1 MTDPIAIIILIG
13 GFALLMALKV
23 PVAFALALSAFASA
37 FYLGDA
43 TGNFTTGQ
51 FQAIIQRLVSGIR
64 PFTFM
69 AIPFFIIAGNLM
81 GEGGIGKRMIDLADA
96 LVGRVRGGLAMVN
109 VLSSKFFGTVSGSVV
124 ADTSALGTIMI
135 PMMEKQ
141 GYDKEFA
148 TANTVTSSIVGL
160 LIPPSHNMII
170 FAMAAG
176 GGVSIGALFLAGIG
190 PALLLGVGLMIVS
203 YIISVKKKYP
213 KGEKYT
219 FLATLKLLW
228 DGILGLFTI
237 IIIVGGITS
246 GFFTATE
253 ASVIAVVYAFFIT
266 FFVYKEIP
274 LSRFWGIMKKS
285 VRTVAMVMAIIAAS
299 SAFGYMMT
307 ILRVPDLATRGIL
320 AISDNPLVILLLINI
335 ILLVL
340 GLVMDMAPMIL
351 ITTPILL
358 PVATE
363 VAGMSP
369 VQFGIVL
376 LLNLGISLITPP
388 VGTVLFVGCSI
399 GRTTIEAVIKPL
411 LPYYAVMIVVLLLVT
426 YLPFISLSLP
436 QWLGLL

>member
-1 MTDPIAIIILIG
+1 MSDPIAIIILVG
-13 GFALLMALKV
+13 GFAILMALKV
-23 PVAFALALSAFASA
+23 PVAFSLALSAFASA
-37 FYLGDA
+37 WYFGSGTSMLPTVA
-43 TGNFTTGQ
+43 Q
-51 FQAIIQRLVSGIR
+51 QLVSGVR
-64 PFTFM
+64 PFNFM

-176 GGVSIGALFLAGIG
+176 GGVSIAALFLAGIV
-190 PALLLGVGLMIVS
+190 PALVLGIGLMMVS

-213 KGEKYT
+213 KGKKYT
-219 FLATLKLLW
+219 IKETLKLML
-228 DGILGLFTI
+228 DGVLAVLTI
-237 IIIVGGITS
+237 VIIVGGITS
-246 GFFTATE
+246 GMFTATE
-253 ASVIAVVYAFFIT
+253 ASVIAVVYAFIIT
-266 FFVYKEIP
+266 FFVYREIP
-274 LSRFWGIMKKS
+274 LKRFWPIMKKS

-307 ILRVPDLATRGIL
+307 ILRVPDLATNAIL
-320 AISDNPLVILLLINI
+320 AVSDNPLIILLLINV

-358 PVATE
+358 PVATQ
-363 VAGMSP
+363 VAGMHP

-399 GRTTIEAVIKPL
+399 GRTKIEDVIKPL
-411 LPYYAVMIVVLLLVT
+411 LPYYFVMILVLLLIT
-426 YLPFISLSLP
+426 YVPTIALWLPNTFLS
-436 QWLGLL
+436 

>member
-1 MTDPIAIIILIG
+1 MSDPISIVILLG
-13 GFALLMALKV
+13 GFAVLMALKV

-37 FYLGDA
+37 LHFGGFA
-43 TGNFTTGQ
+43 MFPT
-51 FQAIIQRLVSGIR
+51 IVQRLVSGVR
-64 PFTFM
+64 PFNFM

-81 GEGGIGKRMIDLADA
+81 GEGGIGKRMIILADA

-176 GGVSIGALFLAGIG
+176 GGVSIAALFLAGIL
-190 PALLLGVGLMIVS
+190 PALVLGIGLMLVS

-213 KGEKYT
+213 KGQKYT
-219 FLATLKLLW
+219 FMQTLRLLL
-228 DGILGLFTI
+228 DGILALMTI
-237 IIIVGGITS
+237 VIIVGGISS
-246 GFFTATE
+246 GMFTATE
-253 ASVIAVVYAFFIT
+253 ASVIAVIYAFIIT
-266 FFVYKEIP
+266 FVVYREIP
-274 LSRFWGIMKKS
+274 LSRFWPIMKKS

-299 SAFGYMMT
+299 SAFGFMMT
-307 ILRVPDLATRGIL
+307 MLRVPDLATSAIL
-320 AISDNPLVILLLINI
+320 AVSDNPVIILLLINV
-335 ILLVL
+335 ILLAL

-358 PVATE
+358 PVATQ
-363 VAGMSP
+363 VAGMHP

-399 GRTTIEAVIKPL
+399 GRTRVEDVIKPL
-411 LPYYAVMIVVLLLVT
+411 LPYYLVMIIVLLLIT
-426 YLPFISLSLP
+426 YIPMLSMWLPSLLN
-436 QWLGLL
+436 

>member
-1 MTDPIAIIILIG
+1 MTDPTAIVILLG
-13 GFALLMALKV
+13 GFALLMTLKV

-37 FYLGDA
+37 YYFG
-43 TGNFTTGQ
+43 GGTTFLPIVAQ
-51 FQAIIQRLVSGIR
+51 QMVSGVR

-81 GEGGIGKRMIDLADA
+81 GEGGIGQRMISLADA

-176 GGVSIGALFLAGIG
+176 GGVSIAALFLAGIG
-190 PALLLGVGLMIVS
+190 PAIVLGVGLMIVS

-213 KGEKYT
+213 RGKKYS
-219 FLATLKLLW
+219 LKDTLKLAVDGFL
-228 DGILGLFTI
+228 GILTI
-237 IIIVGGITS
+237 VIIVGGIST
-246 GFFTATE
+246 GMFTATE
-253 ASVIAVVYAFFIT
+253 ASVIAVVYAFIIT
-266 FFVYKEIP
+266 FFWYREIP

-307 ILRVPDLATRGIL
+307 ILRVPDLATNAIL
-320 AISDNPLVILLLINI
+320 AISDNPIIILLLINA

-351 ITTPILL
+351 ITTPILM
-358 PVATE
+358 PVATG
-363 VAGMSP
+363 VGGMGTI
-369 VQFGIVL
+369 QFGIVL

-399 GRTTIEAVIKPL
+399 AKTKIEAVMKPL
-411 LPYYAVMIVVLLLVT
+411 LPYYAVMIAVLLLVT
-426 YLPFISLSLP
+426 FVPQISMWLPNV
-436 QWLGLL
+436 LLD

>member
-1 MTDPIAIIILIG
+1 MTDPIAILILIG

-37 FYLGDA
+37 FFHADM
-43 TGNFTTGQ
+43 TTGL
-51 FQAIIQRLVSGIR
+51 FQAVVPRLVSGIR
-64 PFTFM
+64 PFNFM

-81 GEGGIGKRMIDLADA
+81 GEGGIGKRMIELADA

-176 GGVSIGALFLAGIG
+176 GGVSIAALFLAGIG

-219 FLATLKLLW
+219 FRATMRLLW
-228 DGILGLFTI
+228 DGLLGLFTI
-237 IIIVGGITS
+237 VIIVGGITS

-253 ASVIAVVYAFFIT
+253 ASVIAVVYAFIIT
-266 FFVYKEIP
+266 FFVYREIP

-307 ILRVPDLATRGIL
+307 LLRVPDLATRGIL
-320 AISDNPLVILLLINI
+320 TISDNPLVILLLINI

-399 GRTTIEAVIKPL
+399 GRTSIEAVIKPL
-411 LPYYAVMIVVLLLVT
+411 LPYYAVMILVLLLVT
-426 YLPFISLSLP
+426 YFQQISLALP
-436 QWLGLL
+436 RLVGLM

>member
-1 MTDPIAIIILIG
+1 MSDPIAILILIG

-37 FYLGDA
+37 WYSSGTVMLP
-43 TGNFTTGQ
+43 TVVQQ
-51 FQAIIQRLVSGIR
+51 FVSGIR
-64 PFTFM
+64 PFNFM

-176 GGVSIGALFLAGIG
+176 GGVSIAALFLAGIV
-190 PALLLGVGLMIVS
+190 PALVLGIGLMIVS
-203 YIISVKKKYP
+203 YIISVKKNYP
-213 KGEKYT
+213 KGKKYT
-219 FLATLKLLW
+219 IRQTLKLLL
-228 DGILGLFTI
+228 DGVLAVMTI
-237 IIIVGGITS
+237 VIIVGGITS
-246 GFFTATE
+246 GQFTATE
-253 ASVIAVVYAFFIT
+253 ASVIAVIYAFIIT
-266 FFVYKEIP
+266 FFVYREIP
-274 LSRFWGIMKKS
+274 LGRFWGIMKKS

-299 SAFGYMMT
+299 SAFGFMMT
-307 ILRVPDLATRGIL
+307 LLRVPDLATNAIL
-320 AISDNPLVILLLINI
+320 AVSDNPLIILLLINV

-351 ITTPILL
+351 ITTPILM
-358 PVATE
+358 PVATGIG
-363 VAGMSP
+363 GMSE

-399 GRTTIEAVIKPL
+399 GRTKIEDVIKPL
-411 LPYYAVMIVVLLLVT
+411 LPYYFVMILVLLLIT
-426 YLPFISLSLP
+426 YIPAISLWLP
-436 QWLGLL
+436 NTFLG

>member
-1 MTDPIAIIILIG
+1 MSDPIAVFILIG
-13 GFALLMALKV
+13 GFAFLMALKV

-37 FYLGDA
+37 FYFGDG
-43 TGNFTTGQ
+43 TRLFP
-51 FQAIIQRLVSGIR
+51 IVVQRLVSGIR
-64 PFTFM
+64 PFNFM

-81 GEGGIGKRMIDLADA
+81 GQGGIGKRMIDLADA

-176 GGVSIGALFLAGIG
+176 GGVSIAALFLAGIM
-190 PALLLGVGLMIVS
+190 PALVLGVGLMIVS
-203 YIISVKKKYP
+203 YIIAVKKNYP

-219 FLATLKLLW
+219 LWQTLKLFFDSFW
-228 DGILGLFTI
+228 GLLTI
-237 IIIVGGITS
+237 VIIVGGITS
-246 GFFTATE
+246 GYFTATE
-253 ASVIAVVYAFFIT
+253 ASVIAVIYAFIVT
-266 FFVYKEIP
+266 FFVYREIP
-274 LSRFWGIMKKS
+274 LRQFWPIMKKS
-285 VRTVAMVMAIIAAS
+285 IRTVAMVMAIIAAS
-299 SAFGYMMT
+299 QAFGYMMT
-307 ILRVPDLATRGIL
+307 ILRVPDMATNAIL
-320 AISDNPLVILLLINI
+320 TLSENPFVILLLINV

-358 PVATE
+358 PVATQ
-363 VAGMSP
+363 VAGMHP

-411 LPYYAVMIVVLLLVT
+411 LPYYFVMILVLLLIT
-426 YLPFISLSLP
+426 YIPAISMWLPGVLLS
-436 QWLGLL
+436 

>member
-1 MTDPIAIIILIG
+1 MTVDPIAIIILLG
-13 GFALLMALKV
+13 GFAVLMAIKV

-37 FYLGDA
+37 WYFGTSTRMLPVVA
-43 TGNFTTGQ
+43 QQ
-51 FQAIIQRLVSGIR
+51 FVSGIR
-64 PFTFM
+64 SFNFL

-176 GGVSIGALFLAGIG
+176 GGVSIAALFLAGIG
-190 PALLLGVGLMIVS
+190 PAILLGVGLMIVS
-203 YIISVKKKYP
+203 YVISVKNNYP
-213 KGEKYT
+213 KGKKYT
-219 FLATLKLLW
+219 LWQTIKLIGDGFLS
-228 DGILGLFTI
+228 LFTI
-237 IIIVGGITS
+237 VIIVGGITS

-253 ASVIAVVYAFFIT
+253 ASVIAVIYAFIIT
-266 FFVYKEIP
+266 FFWYREIP
-274 LSRFWGIMKKS
+274 ISRFWGIMKKS

-307 ILRVPDLATRGIL
+307 ILRVPDLATNAIL
-320 AISDNPLVILLLINI
+320 AVSENPLVILLLINI

-358 PVATE
+358 PVATQ
-363 VAGMSP
+363 VGGMHP
-369 VQFGIVL
+369 VHFGIVL

-399 GRTTIEAVIKPL
+399 GRTKIEEVMKPL
-411 LPYYAVMIVVLLLVT
+411 LPYYFVMILVLLLVT
-426 YLPFISLSLP
+426 YLPFISMWLP
-436 QWLGLL
+436 GFALR

>member
-1 MTDPIAIIILIG
+1 VTDPVSIIILLG
-13 GFALLMALKV
+13 GFAVLMALKV

-37 FYLGDA
+37 WYFGSGTA
-43 TGNFTTGQ
+43 HFP
-51 FQAIIQRLVSGIR
+51 IIVQRLVSGIT
-64 PFTFM
+64 PFNFM

-176 GGVSIGALFLAGIG
+176 GGVSIAALFLAGII
-190 PALLLGVGLMIVS
+190 PAIVLGIGLMIVS
-203 YIISVKKKYP
+203 YIISVRKRYP
-213 KGEKYT
+213 KGKKYT
-219 FLATLKLLW
+219 FKDTLRLLW
-228 DGILGLFTI
+228 DGFLGLLTI
-237 IIIVGGITS
+237 VIIVGGITS
-246 GFFTATE
+246 GMFTATE
-253 ASVIAVVYAFFIT
+253 ASVIAVIYAFIIT
-266 FFVYKEIP
+266 FFVYREIP
-274 LSRFWGIMKKS
+274 LSRFWHIMKKS

-307 ILRVPDLATRGIL
+307 ILRVPDMATSAIL
-320 AISDNPLVILLLINI
+320 AITDNPWIILLLINV

-363 VAGMSP
+363 VVGMHP

-399 GRTTIEAVIKPL
+399 GRTKIESVIKPL
-411 LPYYAVMIVVLLLVT
+411 LPYYFVMILVLLLITFVPMISMW
-426 YLPFISLSLP
+426 LPDFFL
-436 QWLGLL
+436 

>member
-1 MTDPIAIIILIG
+1 MMGDPTIAIIILLV
-13 GFALLMALKV
+13 GFAILMMLKV

-37 FYLGDA
+37 YYFGGL
-43 TGNFTTGQ
+43 Q
-51 FQAIIQRLVSGIR
+51 MLPVLVQRLVSGIR
-64 PFTFM
+64 PFNFM

-81 GEGGIGKRMIDLADA
+81 GEGGIGRRMIDLADA

-135 PMMEKQ
+135 PMMQKQ

-176 GGVSIGALFLAGIG
+176 GGVSIAALFLAGIV
-190 PALLLGVGLMIVS
+190 PALVLGVGLMIVS
-203 YIISVKKKYP
+203 YIISVKKRYP
-213 KGEKYT
+213 KGKKYT
-219 FLATLKLLW
+219 LKQTLRLLFDGVLALM
-228 DGILGLFTI
+228 TI
-237 IIIVGGITS
+237 VIIVGGITS
-246 GFFTATE
+246 GMFTATE
-253 ASVIAVVYAFFIT
+253 ASVIAVVYAFIIT
-266 FFVYKEIP
+266 YFVYREI
-274 LSRFWGIMKKS
+274 SFKTFWPIMKKS
-285 VRTVAMVMAIIAAS
+285 VRTVAMVMAIISAS

-307 ILRVPDLATRGIL
+307 ILRVPDLATNTIL
-320 AISDNPLVILLLINI
+320 SITENPFMILLLINLV
-335 ILLVL
+335 LLIL

-358 PVATE
+358 PIATG
-363 VAGMSP
+363 VAGMSE

-399 GRTTIEAVIKPL
+399 GRTTVEAVIKPL
-411 LPYYAVMIVVLLLVT
+411 LPYYAVMIFVLLLVT
-426 YLPFISLSLP
+426 FIPTLSL
-436 QWLGLL
+436 WLPSFLG

>member
-1 MTDPIAIIILIG
+1 MSDPIAILILLG
-13 GFALLMALKV
+13 GFAVLMAIKV
-23 PVAFALALSAFASA
+23 PVAFALALAAFASG
-37 FYLGDA
+37 FYTMGLDIFP
-43 TGNFTTGQ
+43 TVV
-51 FQAIIQRLVSGIR
+51 QRLVSGIR
-64 PFTFM
+64 PFNFM

-81 GEGGIGKRMIDLADA
+81 GQGGIGGRMIDLADA

-135 PMMEKQ
+135 PMMERQ
-141 GYDKEFA
+141 GYDKDFA

-176 GGVSIGALFLAGIG
+176 GGVSIAALFLAGII
-190 PALLLGVGLMIVS
+190 PALVLGIGLMAVS
-203 YIISVKKKYP
+203 YIISVKNNYP
-213 KGEKYT
+213 KGKKYT
-219 FLATLKLLW
+219 LKQTLRLAW
-228 DGILGLFTI
+228 DGLLAIGTI

-253 ASVIAVVYAFFIT
+253 ASVIAVVYAFIIT
-266 FFVYKEIP
+266 FFVYREISIKE
-274 LSRFWGIMKKS
+274 FWPIMKKS

-299 SAFGYMMT
+299 SAFGFMMT
-307 ILRVPDLATRGIL
+307 FLRVPDMATNAIL
-320 AISDNPLVILLLINI
+320 AVSDNPFVILLLINI

-358 PVATE
+358 PVATQ
-363 VAGMSP
+363 VAGMHP

-399 GRTTIEAVIKPL
+399 GNTTIEKVIKPL
-411 LPYYAVMIVVLLLVT
+411 LPYYAVMIAVLLLIT
-426 YLPFISLSLP
+426 YIPAVSMWLPGALIN
-436 QWLGLL
+436 

>member
-1 MTDPIAIIILIG
+1 MSDPIAILILIG

-37 FYLGDA
+37 WYSFGTVMLP
-43 TGNFTTGQ
+43 TVVQQ
-51 FQAIIQRLVSGIR
+51 FVSGIR
-64 PFTFM
+64 PFNFM

-176 GGVSIGALFLAGIG
+176 GGVSIAALFLAGIV
-190 PALLLGVGLMIVS
+190 PALVLGIGLMIVS
-203 YIISVKKKYP
+203 YIISVKKNYP
-213 KGEKYT
+213 KGKKYT
-219 FLATLKLLW
+219 IRQTLRLLG
-228 DGILGLFTI
+228 DGILAIMTI
-237 IIIVGGITS
+237 VIIVGGITS
-246 GFFTATE
+246 GQFTATE
-253 ASVIAVVYAFFIT
+253 ASVIAVIYAFIVT
-266 FFVYKEIP
+266 FFVYREIP
-274 LSRFWGIMKKS
+274 LGRFWGIMKKS

-299 SAFGYMMT
+299 SAFGFMMT
-307 ILRVPDLATRGIL
+307 LLRVPDLATNAIL
-320 AISDNPLVILLLINI
+320 AVSDNPLIILLLINV

-351 ITTPILL
+351 ITTPILM
-358 PVATE
+358 PVATGIG
-363 VAGMSP
+363 GMSE

-399 GRTTIEAVIKPL
+399 GRTKIEDVIKPL
-411 LPYYAVMIVVLLLVT
+411 LPYYFVMILVLLLIT
-426 YLPFISLSLP
+426 YIPVISLWLP
-436 QWLGLL
+436 NTFLG

>member
-1 MTDPIAIIILIG
+1 MSDPIAILILLG
-13 GFALLMALKV
+13 GFAVLMTLKV
-23 PVAFALALSAFASA
+23 PVAFSLALSAFASA
-37 FYLGDA
+37 LYFGG
-43 TGNFTTGQ
+43 TSMFPTVVQ
-51 FQAIIQRLVSGIR
+51 QLVSGIR
-64 PFTFM
+64 PFNFM

-81 GEGGIGKRMIDLADA
+81 GEGGIGKRMIELADA

-176 GGVSIGALFLAGIG
+176 GGVSIAALFLAGII
-190 PALLLGVGLMIVS
+190 PALVLGIGLMIVS
-203 YIISVKKKYP
+203 YIISVKRNYP
-213 KGEKYT
+213 KGQKYT
-219 FLATLKLLW
+219 FKQTLRLMG
-228 DGILGLFTI
+228 DGVLSLMTI
-237 IIIVGGITS
+237 VIIVGGITS
-246 GFFTATE
+246 GMFTATE
-253 ASVIAVVYAFFIT
+253 ASVIAVVYAFIVT
-266 FFVYKEIP
+266 FCVYREIP
-274 LSRFWGIMKKS
+274 ISRFWGIMKKS

-307 ILRVPDLATRGIL
+307 ILRVPDMATNAIL
-320 AISDNPLVILLLINI
+320 AISDNPLIILLLINV

-358 PVATE
+358 PVATQI
-363 VAGMSP
+363 AGMHP

-399 GRTTIEAVIKPL
+399 GRTKIEEVIRPL
-411 LPYYAVMIVVLLLVT
+411 LPYYAVMIGVLLLIT
-426 YLPFISLSLP
+426 YIPAISMWLPSLLN
-436 QWLGLL
+436 

>member
-1 MTDPIAIIILIG
+1 MTTDPIAIIILLG
-13 GFALLMALKV
+13 GFAILMMIKV
-23 PVAFALALSAFASA
+23 PVAFALALSAIASA
-37 FYLGDA
+37 IYFGSGA
-43 TGNFTTGQ
+43 RMMPVVVQ
-51 FQAIIQRLVSGIR
+51 QLVSGVR
-64 PFTFM
+64 PFNFM

-135 PMMEKQ
+135 PLMEKQ

-170 FAMAAG
+170 FSMAAG
-176 GGVSIGALFLAGIG
+176 GAGVSIAALFLAGII
-190 PALLLGVGLMIVS
+190 PALVLGIGLMIVS
-203 YIISVKKKYP
+203 YVIAVKRNYP
-213 KGEKYT
+213 KGRKYT
-219 FLATLKLLW
+219 FKETLRLIW
-228 DGILGLFTI
+228 DSLLGLGTI
-237 IIIVGGITS
+237 VIIVGGITT
-246 GFFTATE
+246 GQFTATE
-253 ASVIAVVYAFFIT
+253 ASVIAVIYAFIVT
-266 FFVYKEIP
+266 FFFYREIP
-274 LSRFWGIMKKS
+274 LSRFWFIMKKS
-285 VRTVAMVMAIIAAS
+285 IRTVAMVMAIIAAS

-307 ILRVPDLATRGIL
+307 ILRVPDLATNAIL
-320 AISDNPLVILLLINI
+320 AITDNPFFILLLINV
-335 ILLVL
+335 ILLTL

-363 VAGMSP
+363 VAGMHP

-399 GRTTIEAVIKPL
+399 GRTKIEDVMKPL
-411 LPYYAVMIVVLLLVT
+411 LPYYAVMILALLLVT
-426 YLPFISLSLP
+426 YIPAISMWLPGAVLN
-436 QWLGLL
+436 

>member
-1 MTDPIAIIILIG
+1 MTDPIAIIILVG
-13 GFALLMALKV
+13 GFAVLMAIKV
-23 PVAFALALSAFASA
+23 PVAFALALSALASA
-37 FYLGDA
+37 LYFGGFNMFP
-43 TGNFTTGQ
+43 T
-51 FQAIIQRLVSGIR
+51 IVQRFVSGIR
-64 PFTFM
+64 PFNFM

-81 GEGGIGKRMIDLADA
+81 GEGGIGGRMIDLADA

-135 PMMEKQ
+135 PMMERQ

-176 GGVSIGALFLAGIG
+176 GGVSIAALFLAGII
-190 PALLLGVGLMIVS
+190 PALVLGIGLMAVS
-203 YIISVKKKYP
+203 YIISVKKNYP
-213 KGEKYT
+213 KGKKYT
-219 FLATLKLLW
+219 LKETLKLLW
-228 DGILGLFTI
+228 HGLLSIMTI
-237 IIIVGGITS
+237 VIIVGGITS
-246 GFFTATE
+246 GMFTATE
-253 ASVIAVVYAFFIT
+253 ASVVAVIYAFIIT
-266 FFVYKEIP
+266 FFVYREIP

-299 SAFGYMMT
+299 SAFGFMMT
-307 ILRVPDLATRGIL
+307 MLRVPDLATSAIL
-320 AISDNPLVILLLINI
+320 AVSDNPVVIMLLINV

-358 PVATE
+358 PVATQ
-363 VAGMSP
+363 VVGMHP

-399 GRTTIEAVIKPL
+399 GRTTIEDVIKPL
-411 LPYYAVMIVVLLLVT
+411 LPYYAVMIAVLLLVS
-426 YLPFISLSLP
+426 YVPMLSMWLPSLLN
-436 QWLGLL
+436 

>member
-13 GFALLMALKV
+13 GFALLMAMKV

-37 FYLGDA
+37 FY
-43 TGNFTTGQ
+43 TGNGTDLFPTVV
-51 FQAIIQRLVSGIR
+51 QRLVSGIR
-64 PFTFM
+64 PFNFM

-81 GEGGIGKRMIDLADA
+81 GEGGIGKRMIDLADS

-176 GGVSIGALFLAGIG
+176 GGVSIAALFLAGIG

-213 KGEKYT
+213 KGKKYT
-219 FLATLKLLW
+219 FKQTIRLLG
-228 DGILGLFTI
+228 DGFLGLFTI
-237 IIIVGGITS
+237 VIIVGGITT
-246 GFFTATE
+246 GMFTATE
-253 ASVIAVVYAFFIT
+253 ASVIAVVYAFIIT
-266 FFVYKEIP
+266 FFVYREIP
-274 LSRFWGIMKKS
+274 ITRFWGIMKKS

-320 AISDNPLVILLLINI
+320 AISDNPFVILLLINI
-335 ILLVL
+335 ILLTL

-399 GRTTIEAVIKPL
+399 GRTNIESVIKPL
-411 LPYYAVMIVVLLLVT
+411 LPYYCVMILVLLLVT
-426 YLPFISLSLP
+426 YVPLISLTLP
-436 QWLGLL
+436 NIFLN

>member
-1 MTDPIAIIILIG
+1 MGDPTIAIIILIV
-13 GFALLMALKV
+13 GFAVLMALKV

-37 FYLGDA
+37 WYFGGLQMLPA
-43 TGNFTTGQ
+43 LV
-51 FQAIIQRLVSGIR
+51 QRLVSGVR
-64 PFTFM
+64 PFNFM

-176 GGVSIGALFLAGIG
+176 GGVSIAALFLAGIV
-190 PALLLGVGLMIVS
+190 PALILGIGLMIVS
-203 YIISVKKKYP
+203 FFIAVKKKYP
-213 KGEKYT
+213 KGKKYT
-219 FLATLKLLW
+219 VKQTLKLAL
-228 DGILGLFTI
+228 DGILAIMTVV
-237 IIIVGGITS
+237 IIVGGITT
-246 GFFTATE
+246 GIFTATE
-253 ASVIAVVYAFFIT
+253 ASVIAVIYAFIIT
-266 FFVYKEIP
+266 FVVYREIP
-274 LSRFWGIMKKS
+274 LKTFWPIMKKS
-285 VRTVAMVMAIIAAS
+285 VRTVAMVMAIISAS

-307 ILRVPDLATRGIL
+307 ILRVPDLATNAIL
-320 AISDNPLVILLLINI
+320 SLTENPFLILLLINAV
-335 ILLVL
+335 LLVL

-358 PVATE
+358 PIATG
-363 VAGMSP
+363 VAGMSE

-399 GRTTIEAVIKPL
+399 GRVTVESVIKPL
-411 LPYYAVMIVVLLLVT
+411 LPYYAVMIFVLLLVT
-426 YLPFISLSLP
+426 YIPTLSL
-436 QWLGLL
+436 WLPGFLG